1 MGYCELRRMRFASF
15 IYHSTMEQRTF
26 VNPAINDSATF
37 IETSEETKGAY
48 TLIEIVLGKS
58 DGPPL
63 HYHKSFSEKF
73 ECMDGVLYVQVKKDI
88 KRLNVGESVTIPVGT
103 SHRFFNTSE
112 NPVRFHITLVPGY
125 TGMENFI
132 KIFYGLAADGL
143 TDEKG
148 KPKNFAHLAVAL
160 RLISD
165 SNAPWVGCHC
175 YLPVIRNAAKNVL
188 KETEQ
193 KSGCWTNIAPNPRE
207 GLGRHPVWPS
217 NDLIQ
222 QTVDFR
228 YFPVSVF

>member
-1 MGYCELRRMRFASF
+1 MQ
-15 IYHSTMEQRTF
+15 QRTF

-73 ECMDGVLYVQVKKDI
+73 ECMDGVLFVQVKKDI
-88 KRLNVGESVTIPVGT
+88 KKLNVGESVTIPAGT
-103 SHRFFNTSE
+103 THRFFNTSE
-112 NPVRFHITLVPGY
+112 SPVRFHITLVPGY

-132 KIFYGLAADGL
+132 KIFYGLASDGL

-160 RLISD
+160 TISD
-165 SNAPWVGCHC
+165 SNAPGWMS
-175 YLPVIRNAAKNVL
+175 LLSPVIRNAAKRAKRNG
-188 KETEQ
+188 TE
-193 KSGCWTNIAPNPRE
+193 KWLLDKYCS
-207 GLGRHPVWPS
+207 
-217 NDLIQ
+217 
-222 QTVDFR
+222 
-228 YFPVSVF
+228 

>member
-1 MGYCELRRMRFASF
+1 MQ
-15 IYHSTMEQRTF
+15 QRTF

-73 ECMDGVLYVQVKKDI
+73 ECKHGILYVQVKKDI
-88 KRLNVGESVTIPVGT
+88 KKLTVGESVTIPVGT
-103 SHRFFNTSE
+103 AHRFFNTSE
-112 NPVRFHITLVPGY
+112 TPVRFHITLVPGSV
-125 TGMENFI
+125 GMENFI

-160 RLISD
+160 TISD
-165 SNAPWVGCHC
+165 SNAPGWMS
-175 YLPVIRNAAKNVL
+175 LLSPVIRNAAKRAKRNG
-188 KETEQ
+188 TE
-193 KSGCWTNIAPNPRE
+193 KWLLDKYCS
-207 GLGRHPVWPS
+207 
-217 NDLIQ
+217 
-222 QTVDFR
+222 
-228 YFPVSVF
+228 